1 MAFPQRL
8 LTEGEEV
15 VVEMRPHWSFLGWP
29 LVAALAAVALVVAIV
44 ATFPGAPVGVS
55 YALLAV
61 LVVAALSLAGRYAR
75 FRSTSLILTTIRL
88 ISRRGV
94 LGRSGM
100 EIRLERINQ
109 LSFHQSLL
117 GLVLRYG
124 DVVVEVGGETGLE
137 AFDHVRHPQALQSLI
152 TEQVAALHG
161 RPPPAVA
168 GADGDRHT
176 PPTGTPAI
184 WEHAGDQPTALH
196 PVVPR
201 PPGQQPVA
209 PQPMVAPP
217 MSAPPPPPPLQ
228 APPSQPTVAERL
240 VQLDELRQ
248 RGILSTDEFETK
260 KAQLLEQL

>member
-61 LVVAALSLAGRYAR
+61 LVVAALWLAGRYAR

-88 ISRRGV
+88 ISRRGI
-94 LGRSGM
+94 LGRNGM
-100 EIRLERINQ
+100 ELRLERINQ

-117 GLVLRYG
+117 GLLLRYG
-124 DVVVEVGGETGLE
+124 DVVVEVGGEAGLE

-161 RPPPAVA
+161 RTAPGNSAS
-168 GADGDRHT
+168 DDRHT

-184 WEHAGDQPTALH
+184 WENAADQPTALH
-196 PVVPR
+196 PVVSR
-201 PPGQQPVA
+201 PAGP
-209 PQPMVAPP
+209 PP
-217 MSAPPPPPPLQ
+217 MASPPPAAPPPPPAAPQPLA
-228 APPSQPTVAERL
+228 APQQTVAERL
-240 VQLDELRQ
+240 VQLDDLRQ

>member
-44 ATFPGAPVGVS
+44 ATYPDAPVGVS
-55 YALLAV
+55 YVLLAV
-61 LVVAALSLAGRYAR
+61 LVVAALWLAGRYAK

-88 ISRRGV
+88 ISRRGI
-94 LGRSGM
+94 LGRNGM
-100 EIRLERINQ
+100 ELRLERINQ

-124 DVVVEVGGETGLE
+124 DVVVEVGGEAGLE

-161 RPPPAVA
+161 RPAP
-168 GADGDRHT
+168 GATGANDDRHT

-184 WEHAGDQPTALH
+184 WENAGDQPTALH
-196 PVVPR
+196 PVVAR
-201 PPGQQPVA
+201 PQSQQPAAHESAAA
-209 PQPMVAPP
+209 P
-217 MSAPPPPPPLQ
+217 APPPPPAQPL
-228 APPSQPTVAERL
+228 PPAQPTVAERL

-248 RGILSTDEFETK
+248 RGILSPDEFQAK